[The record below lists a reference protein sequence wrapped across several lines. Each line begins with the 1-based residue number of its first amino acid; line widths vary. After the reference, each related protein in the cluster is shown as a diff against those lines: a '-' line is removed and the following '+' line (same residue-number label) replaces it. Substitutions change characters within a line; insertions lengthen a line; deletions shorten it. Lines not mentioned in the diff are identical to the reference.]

1 MNPLIIKLGG
11 VLLDSEEALERLF
24 TALVNYREA
33 HQRPL
38 IIVHGGGCVVDELM
52 KQLNLPVQKKNGLR
66 VTPAE
71 QIDIITGALAG
82 TANKTLLAWA
92 KKHGISSVGLF
103 LGDGDSVK
111 VTQLDAE
118 LGHVGLAQPGS
129 PALINTLL
137 AGGYLPVVSSIGVTD
152 EGQLMN
158 VNADQAATALAATLG
173 ADLILLSDV
182 SGILDGKGQ
191 RIAEMTA
198 EKAEQL
204 IEQGIIT
211 DGMIVKVN
219 AALTPHVLWAVRWI
233 SPPGVTPSSFRRY
246 LTARRSAH
254 VFWLKISCPAAR
266 RLPGLQ
272 DRRPGGTMPPAELT
286 NKGSMLWHFG
296 AGVLHRQ
303 QINGSN
309 SSTTRCAS
317 TIVWRSRISLAL
329 SPGRK
334 RW

>member
-24 TALVNYREA
+24 TALVNYRES

-52 KQLNLPVQKKNGLR
+52 KQLNLPVNKKNGLR
-66 VTPAE
+66 VTPAD

-92 KKHGISSVGLF
+92 KKHGLAAVGLF

-111 VTQLDAE
+111 VTQLDEE
-118 LGHVGLAQPGS
+118 LGHVGFAQPGS

-137 AGGYLPVVSSIGVTD
+137 AGGYMPVVSSIGVTD
-152 EGQLMN
+152 EGELM
-158 VNADQAATALAATLG
+158 TALAATLG

-219 AALTPHVLWAVRWI
+219 AALD
-233 SPPGVTPSSFRRY
+233 
-246 LTARRSAH
+246 
-254 VFWLKISCPAAR
+254 AAR
-266 RLPGLQ
+266 TLGRPVDIASWRHAEQLPALFN
-272 DRRPGGTMPPAELT
+272 GTPI
-286 NKGSMLWHFG
+286 G
-296 AGVLHRQ
+296 
-303 QINGSN
+303 
-309 SSTTRCAS
+309 TR
-317 TIVWRSRISLAL
+317 ILA
-329 SPGRK
+329 
-334 RW
+334 